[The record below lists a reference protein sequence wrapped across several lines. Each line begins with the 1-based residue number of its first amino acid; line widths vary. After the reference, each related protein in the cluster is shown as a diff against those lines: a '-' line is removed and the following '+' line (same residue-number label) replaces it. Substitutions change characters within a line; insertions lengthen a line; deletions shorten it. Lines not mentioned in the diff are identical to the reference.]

1 MMRSEVAAIV
11 TMVIL
16 ICAACS
22 RTPGRPEAVPA
33 SAVFV
38 PAAKGGYWHACRL
51 DASGQCKCTIYLTD
65 GRIVYHDF
73 FLPYEGSPPTETQ
86 LVVSSDGTGDT
97 VKLANG
103 QLLLPKSE
111 YEMRK
116 RYWDWR
122 LGKAATP

>member
-1 MMRSEVAAIV
+1 MIWPETAFTAMMAV
-11 TMVIL
+11 L
-16 ICAACS
+16 ICAGCGRIPA
-22 RTPGRPEAVPA
+22 RPERVPV

-38 PAAKGGYWHACRL
+38 PAAKGGYWHDCRL
-51 DASGQCKCTIYLTD
+51 DASGQCTCTIYLRD
-65 GRIVYHDF
+65 GRVVYDEL
-73 FLPYEGSPPTETQ
+73 FLPYEGSPPTAPQ
-86 LVVSSDGTGDT
+86 LIISTEGTGDT